1 MTLDNFYV
9 FVDTNLLYD
18 ERLDHKLFNSG
29 EMKELL
35 KIRDN
40 YNDIYG
46 DYKQILLHFTEI
58 VAKEI
63 FSIKNETS
71 KQKLKEATN
80 NLQYLESDILKM
92 ELETLETNFTEKLR
106 SNGNSFISENNII
119 IVPCCSDCY
128 FKNIVQKALD
138 KKMPFKPK
146 FDERKKRHIGDN
158 GFKDTII
165 WYSIID
171 YIKNQDIKENDQIIL
186 LTNNILDF
194 KSDDTSREFESLT
207 GKKVHI
213 INFGSTKCTD
223 SKSSEFL
230 SLILENSK
238 NFEIETINIFYRKI
252 NNKIQIHSVK
262 GSPFYFDLASLFPKS
277 MDSEDFESKIEPEI
291 KSKFS
296 SFGFNVKDLK
306 FNFIETQVIAVIVN
320 LRNYKFWFIDID
332 SIELEFDSGIFVE
345 EFGFDV
351 NFSTDLEEYI
361 ADHEEESKIDKD
373 FRATISSILEDRGYH
388 HIDPDCI
395 EYEVVEFIPPDD

>member
-1 MTLDNFYV
+1 
-9 FVDTNLLYD
+9 
-18 ERLDHKLFNSG
+18 
-29 EMKELL
+29 MKELL

-80 NLQYLESDILKM
+80 NLQYLESDILKT

-146 FDERKKRHIGDN
+146 FDERKKRYIGDN

-207 GKKVHI
+207 GKKIHI

-306 FNFIETQVIAVIVN
+306 FNFVETEVIAVIVN

-332 SIELEFDSGIFVE
+332 SIELEFNSGIFVE